1 MDRQL
6 EGTHRRP
13 GGMHTVETD
22 VERPDPELVS
32 AFEGVPSAIV
42 SDVMGN
48 TGVAMDSGIAPVATG
63 TGMAGTALTVKASPG
78 DNLIIHRAIAMAEPG
93 DVLVVDGDG
102 YTETAYMGELMCAS
116 CAAHDLAGVV
126 VDGAVRDREEL
137 AAMGFPV
144 YARAFHPQGPLKGS
158 PGSINVPVSCAGV
171 TVNPGD
177 IVVGDGDGLSVV
189 PADEAEAV
197 LERSREKVAAEADL
211 RERVEDG
218 EYLYEIGGYDELF
231 EDLSVVGPEDSVR

>member
-1 MDRQL
+1 
-6 EGTHRRP
+6 
-13 GGMHTVETD
+13 
-22 VERPDPELVS
+22 
-32 AFEGVPSAIV
+32 
-42 SDVMGN
+42 
-48 TGVAMDSGIAPVATG
+48 
-63 TGMAGTALTVKASPG
+63 
-78 DNLIIHRAIAMAEPG
+78 
-93 DVLVVDGDG
+93 
-102 YTETAYMGELMCAS
+102 MCAS

-231 EDLSVVGPEDSVR
+231 EDLSVVGPEESVR

>member
-1 MDRQL
+1 
-6 EGTHRRP
+6 
-13 GGMHTVETD
+13 MHTVETD

-231 EDLSVVGPEDSVR
+231 EDLSVVGPEESVR

>member
-171 TVNPGD
+171 TVHPGD

-189 PADEAEAV
+189 PVREAEAV
-197 LERSREKVAAEADL
+197 LERSREKVATEADL

-231 EDLSVVGPEDSVR
+231 EDLSVVGPEESVR